1 MKLALLL
8 IVSYIAVDICC
19 SLLWPLP
26 NSKRVQACYDSVRNE
41 NVDDFI
47 GSQKVWHCQHLYK
60 NMSVPSELTEE
71 DNERKKYL
79 DSLIEGMFG
88 GIADTRRKRQINT
101 TPCRRKEL
109 RMLSLEERSRL
120 FAAMNN
126 LKTDTS
132 VRPNKY
138 DAIALIHTGEMNLVA
153 HNGAGFLGWHIL
165 FLLIFEAALRQVD
178 RSVCLPYWDSTLD
191 SMLPNP
197 TLSELWSPEFM
208 GTPRGAVVQGP
219 FANWRLPRGES
230 LSRDV
235 DLDGELMTP
244 TNVRNILSR
253 SRYEENIT
261 SPTTSTRYDIEFI
274 HGGPHVFVGGTMSS
288 LDTAAFEPMF
298 FFHHSYINYIYVR
311 FRSRLRS
318 LGRNPAVYP
327 RILGADFRHAPN
339 YPTGLGSYTQADGY
353 ADYFERLSVYEP
365 VPTCS
370 SISPSCGNRF
380 LTCQNGLCLPRLTS
394 GRSKRSISIPGLVD
408 PIEVTNILSQGS
420 TRSNTCDTPDAYITP
435 YNDFCV
441 DGACDTSLWAGV
453 SYKIIAARRP
463 NSPVF
468 RNFPVIKGRVDVSRD
483 IYEPSAYDETK

>member
-88 GIADTRRKRQINT
+88 STADTRRKRQINT

-165 FLLIFEAALRQVD
+165 FLLII
-178 RSVCLPYWDSTLD
+178 SVPTEEIPIKHNHRGRLLKGSRVANTSDPFTHPYW
-191 SMLPNP
+191 
-197 TLSELWSPEFM
+197 
-208 GTPRGAVVQGP
+208 G
-219 FANWRLPRGES
+219 
-230 LSRDV
+230 
-235 DLDGELMTP
+235 
-244 TNVRNILSR
+244 I
-253 SRYEENIT
+253 
-261 SPTTSTRYDIEFI
+261 
-274 HGGPHVFVGGTMSS
+274 
-288 LDTAAFEPMF
+288 
-298 FFHHSYINYIYVR
+298 
-311 FRSRLRS
+311 
-318 LGRNPAVYP
+318 
-327 RILGADFRHAPN
+327 
-339 YPTGLGSYTQADGY
+339 
-353 ADYFERLSVYEP
+353 
-365 VPTCS
+365 
-370 SISPSCGNRF
+370 
-380 LTCQNGLCLPRLTS
+380 
-394 GRSKRSISIPGLVD
+394 
-408 PIEVTNILSQGS
+408 
-420 TRSNTCDTPDAYITP
+420 
-435 YNDFCV
+435 
-441 DGACDTSLWAGV
+441 
-453 SYKIIAARRP
+453 
-463 NSPVF
+463 
-468 RNFPVIKGRVDVSRD
+468 
-483 IYEPSAYDETK
+483 